1 LSISKLISS
10 LKPAG
15 EDGNK
20 AHVNK
25 L

>member
-1 LSISKLISS
+1 LSILRPVSS